1 MGKVFANGREIVSKG
16 NHGKVVAAF
25 PDVCN
30 SPPSPP
36 AGPVPVPYAASSAA
50 GSLAKGSKRVRIE
63 GKPVGIRDKSYFAS
77 SPLGNEAAT
86 KSFGANVVT
95 HQVTGKTYFGSWS
108 MDVEVEGHGVLRQG
122 DVTTSNH
129 GSYPGGTPPFPNL
142 SEVQQLALSRVE
154 AGECPCCGNAECA
167 AAFQPGEEPLSMQE
181 FYGMVPGRPDFKPTR
196 LKEHEALK
204 SLKLKDCTCDGKVS
218 PSPPCDVF
226 RAPDTKRKK
235 KIEEEWDRYREWYK
249 KDHHKVHGV
258 ELRDSNALLE
268 TLLARYSAA
277 EQKAMRATTK
287 LSKTA
292 RSANSLAK
300 NFDAMQVAAHQLAR
314 INHLTPKEAGGC
326 PTNHNNLQPQ
336 QTLCDICQFIDQ
348 HITDHWQG

>member
-63 GKPVGIRDKSYFAS
+63 GKPIGIRDKSYFAS

-142 SEVQQLALSRVE
+142 SEVHQLALSRVD
-154 AGECPCCGNAECA
+154 AGQCPCCGSEKCA
-167 AAFQPGEEPLSMQE
+167 AAFKPGEEPLSMQE
-181 FYGMVPGRPDFKPTR
+181 AYGLVPGRPNFKPKR
-196 LKEHEALK
+196 LEQYRFLRDYKK
-204 SLKLKDCTCDGKVS
+204 KTCSCDGKVF

-226 RAPDTKRKK
+226 REPDTERKK
-235 KIEEEWDRYREWYK
+235 KIEAQWDAYRPDYKIWYRNAYGQILRSAEEF
-249 KDHHKVHGV
+249 
-258 ELRDSNALLE
+258 SAILLGGF
-268 TLLARYSAA
+268 SAA
-277 EQKAMRATTK
+277 ERAAMLATCKLGRAARGANPLAQKLAEIHTT
-287 LSKTA
+287 
-292 RSANSLAK
+292 AK
-300 NFDAMQVAAHQLAR
+300 NWNAS
-314 INHLTPKEAGGC
+314 
-326 PTNHNNLQPQ
+326 
-336 QTLCDICQFIDQ
+336 
-348 HITDHWQG
+348 IT